1 MLGWQENSF
10 QKSFKITSD
19 GISEF
24 TMEQIQAKAAAMGL
38 TEELTAQAVAM
49 ASDANFTAKAKTG
62 KLKWIDAVNDSKVDL
77 DELSNA
83 LRKTGKISDA
93 NLDWAKDAGNI
104 DVYRKRLTGLIEQN
118 AELADSFIDLGTA
131 SKSVDNNLGKGLL
144 ASLKSFALSPVG
156 LMSIATAIGAI
167 VVALDDAMHLDQE
180 EAFSALSSSLD
191 EYNSSASQ
199 LDSLNQELE
208 TTKARIQELQGLQ
221 ANGTITLSEEAELT
235 KLQSQ
240 NAELERKISL
250 QEKLVSLQSQQAIN
264 DAKDALDAKSLSV
277 AESVKAGDT
286 TGTHSVM
293 GTAGETTSLQAAKDD
308 LAAIEEYEKKIS
320 DKEKSIIDTKEK
332 IAYET
337 EQGDFLSAWFGKF
350 DLSSQEK
357 ELENYQKSL
366 DTLNSDLSTQTEYL
380 QTQLDALKLDP
391 TANADA
397 IREIESV
404 LNQIAGV
411 DLSPTESK
419 LQAVKDFFEGTESH
433 NFLKDEMIEVA
444 KSGGDVAKALQQA
457 GIDISALG
465 MDAETVN
472 RYFKEMASSA
482 EEAAQAVSGVDGSF
496 EGVQSAFESANN
508 GAEWS
513 SMADYI
519 QQAKELYEAG
529 KVGTDDFQTVA
540 QWMVP
545 DKIDEDAYKY
555 DADAYVAAW
564 ESAYDRVIR
573 YFDAENPLQS
583 MTNFTNDL
591 VNAGKAFNDNGDITW
606 GFKTSAE
613 AADALGLSVE
623 AVEAAM
629 HNLEDYGAEFDD
641 VMFSGEGLERY
652 RSALDN
658 IKTLYDSMEEGESKN
673 RLEGLIS
680 GWESEYSQY
689 EQDLSTLTEDQIVH
703 IEFEY
708 DLATIQQQI
717 DELKSQAEAGGDS
730 QTWAELIAGQK
741 SYREK
746 SEEGLGLNVEGI
758 QIPVQYTDA
767 EDAIAN
773 LQSQLMNATDG
784 EKVQIQA
791 EISNLYDIQNDLLNA
806 FDSSELSWDDF
817 LQTDNAKSIL
827 SDLSSSTEEAM
838 QNVAEILGMD
848 VEDLKIKVDA
858 DTSDAEEKVNG
869 IISED
874 GKTIVMNVDAT
885 TDDVKRAIDN
895 LEQGQTI
902 VFTADVD
909 GVERG
914 IEGVKNADGTI
925 TYTTEIDGKYYEIQ
939 SVDGT
944 ANYTLGDS
952 PKEVPDA
959 SGDANYDLGSHP
971 TSAPDVPGT
980 ANYSGKFPSFAPTLS
995 GVVNYTAR
1003 IIGGIGSL
1011 GQSIASKFSGSGS
1024 VNGTAHIA
1032 GTVRRGTALLSGD
1045 WSVQQSERALLGEL
1059 GPETIVRDG
1068 KFFTVGDNGAEFANV
1083 RKGDVIFNHKQ
1094 TEELF
1099 KNGYVTSG
1107 GGRAKVVG
1115 GAYLEGS
1122 AYANGWRLPSG
1133 SSGSS
1138 SGGSS
1143 GGSSSSA
1150 NKAAKA
1156 ATSAANAANN
1166 AADATSKA
1174 ADEFKEKFDEVE
1186 IWLDR
1191 FDRTLNN
1198 LTDSIEAYSYDLS
1211 KQSSVSDQAINHIRN
1226 NLATLQS
1233 AYNRYIQE
1241 ANSVGLDASWQ
1252 ERIKNG
1258 SINITEITDEE
1269 LSDKL
1274 SEYQDWYEKALDVQD
1289 TIAEMQKE
1297 LLDLAVEKLENIDQ
1311 YYENREEYDDNFG
1324 YLTSIDNLAS
1334 ALDTYRKELDK
1345 QINNGV
1351 IKEGS
1356 NQWFEAM
1363 NTIADREQELFEAM
1377 IKKYQDIIDNL
1388 DRIST
1393 TLDNS
1398 LSLKEA
1404 RDEPI
1409 TEQDY
1414 QRPMEVAN
1422 EQIDSLFEKRQKLL
1436 EQQAIYDVGSELYD
1450 DLADQIADIDD
1461 DIYGLLEDVE
1471 DLKDKIWEV
1480 RWQPFFDGQEALS
1493 DLVDETD
1500 EFRDLLHDDAF
1511 IGEFGG
1517 LTTEGLTNVA
1527 LISQSINASKQQ
1539 IRNYQ
1544 EAIQKLTED
1553 YENGNISTSEYE
1565 ENLQSFLES
1574 IRSGVSDVEDFRM
1587 EIVDLYTD
1595 MLEKENEVIQDSID
1609 KHKELLQVKKD
1620 NDDYARNVRNQTKDI
1635 NAIQAQISALE
1646 SVNNESAKAE
1656 LKRLQAELAE
1666 AQDEL
1671 SQTQKDREYEIRQ
1684 AGYDGLSEDLNDALE
1699 DTLNSVKYNASEQE
1713 RVISEMLNRVV
1724 TNYEQAYDRINQIIG
1739 NTGFTPSDDFQQN
1752 IDNLGDAAGSQN
1764 QINDSNTIAPD
1775 YTPDDF
1781 TNINT
1786 GQIQSD
1792 SNQSHNDAI
1801 ESEIEKE
1808 PNVDNRPVA
1817 QLTLKPTSITI
1828 QEGKTAKLTAT
1839 IRPTDAANKNV
1850 VWTSSNTS
1858 VATVSGGTVKGV
1870 KPGSATITCAATDGS
1885 GKSATASVTVTQ
1897 KPKPSKPKPSGG
1909 GDGVLRVGDR
1919 ITFTGSYYYDSWGQR
1934 PAGNL
1939 YSGVPNGV
1947 IVDSYSA
1954 SKYGGSSSFTG
1965 GYDVHIRS
1973 ADGKYGDLGWVSI
1986 GQLKG
1991 YKSGTLGV
1999 DKDQLAKV
2007 NEAGKEM
2014 IIRAGGSQLTHLQY
2028 GDAVI
2033 PNPLAHNLFTLS
2045 SNTSAIMSNLHRS
2058 MPNGAQQT
2066 TVVNNH
2072 YDSLLTVHG
2081 DIDKDTFPGVKKMC
2095 EQAFNYTSKKLYQ
2108 DAGLMGIKKKI

>member
-1 MLGWQENSF
+1 MSLKILRDNFFMLQGYLGTGTAVKATALDAFSKAMSTTTGKVIAGVGAFTAMSAILNTLADKYNLTYDAAMKNTEASVQNVQSTQSEIDSLTSQADEARTTLTSLADAYNIEITGTETIDDLVKKLSSADLSLEDEIQVSNIAAQNDELERQLTLKEKLLATQQKEAASNAIDTLNRGEKSVAQEVSQDVPGGRRLHADQIGNVNVVDAVKDNVDAISEYESKVRELEEAQAKFEPGSKKWNNAQKDIDAYNKAINSL
-10 QKSFKITSD
+10 TSD
-19 GISEF
+19 
-24 TMEQIQAKAAAMGL
+24 
-38 TEELTAQAVAM
+38 
-49 ASDANFTAKAKTG
+49 
-62 KLKWIDAVNDSKVDL
+62 IDAKVP
-77 DELSNA
+77 A
-83 LRKTGKISDA
+83 LES
-93 NLDWAKDAGNI
+93 
-104 DVYRKRLTGLIEQN
+104 
-118 AELADSFIDLGTA
+118 
-131 SKSVDNNLGKGLL
+131 LL
-144 ASLKSFALSPVG
+144 N
-156 LMSIATAIGAI
+156 
-167 VVALDDAMHLDQE
+167 
-180 EAFSALSSSLD
+180 AFSAD
-191 EYNSSASQ
+191 GEGGVA
-199 LDSLNQELE
+199 LE
-208 TTKARIQELQGLQ
+208 GY
-221 ANGTITLSEEAELT
+221 
-235 KLQSQ
+235 
-240 NAELERKISL
+240 ERQFK
-250 QEKLVSLQSQQAIN
+250 QVQ
-264 DAKDALDAKSLSV
+264 DAL
-277 AESVKAGDT
+277 
-286 TGTHSVM
+286 
-293 GTAGETTSLQAAKDD
+293 
-308 LAAIEEYEKKIS
+308 
-320 DKEKSIIDTKEK
+320 
-332 IAYET
+332 
-337 EQGDFLSAWFGKF
+337 
-350 DLSSQEK
+350 
-357 ELENYQKSL
+357 
-366 DTLNSDLSTQTEYL
+366 
-380 QTQLDALKLDP
+380 
-391 TANADA
+391 NA
-397 IREIESV
+397 V
-404 LNQIAGV
+404 NNM
-411 DLSPTESK
+411 DLSPTEQK

-591 VNAGKAFNDNGDITW
+591 VNVGKAFNDNGDITW

-773 LQSQLMNATDG
+773 FQSQLMNATDG

-806 FDSSELSWDDF
+806 FDSSGLSWDEF

-939 SVDGT
+939 SIDGT

-1156 ATSAANAANN
+1156 ATSAANAA
-1166 AADATSKA
+1166 DATSKA

-1198 LTDSIEAYSYDLS
+1198 LTDSIETYSYDLS

-1274 SEYQDWYEKALDVQD
+1274 SEYQDW
-1289 TIAEMQKE
+1289 
-1297 LLDLAVEKLENIDQ
+1297 
-1311 YYENREEYDDNFG
+1311 
-1324 YLTSIDNLAS
+1324 
-1334 ALDTYRKELDK
+1334 
-1345 QINNGV
+1345 
-1351 IKEGS
+1351 
-1356 NQWFEAM
+1356 
-1363 NTIADREQELFEAM
+1363 
-1377 IKKYQDIIDNL
+1377 
-1388 DRIST
+1388 
-1393 TLDNS
+1393 
-1398 LSLKEA
+1398 
-1404 RDEPI
+1404 
-1409 TEQDY
+1409 
-1414 QRPMEVAN
+1414 
-1422 EQIDSLFEKRQKLL
+1422 
-1436 EQQAIYDVGSELYD
+1436 
-1450 DLADQIADIDD
+1450 
-1461 DIYGLLEDVE
+1461 
-1471 DLKDKIWEV
+1471 
-1480 RWQPFFDGQEALS
+1480 
-1493 DLVDETD
+1493 
-1500 EFRDLLHDDAF
+1500 
-1511 IGEFGG
+1511 
-1517 LTTEGLTNVA
+1517 
-1527 LISQSINASKQQ
+1527 
-1539 IRNYQ
+1539 
-1544 EAIQKLTED
+1544 
-1553 YENGNISTSEYE
+1553 
-1565 ENLQSFLES
+1565 
-1574 IRSGVSDVEDFRM
+1574 
-1587 EIVDLYTD
+1587 
-1595 MLEKENEVIQDSID
+1595 
-1609 KHKELLQVKKD
+1609 
-1620 NDDYARNVRNQTKDI
+1620 
-1635 NAIQAQISALE
+1635 
-1646 SVNNESAKAE
+1646 
-1656 LKRLQAELAE
+1656 
-1666 AQDEL
+1666 
-1671 SQTQKDREYEIRQ
+1671 
-1684 AGYDGLSEDLNDALE
+1684 
-1699 DTLNSVKYNASEQE
+1699 
-1713 RVISEMLNRVV
+1713 
-1724 TNYEQAYDRINQIIG
+1724 
-1739 NTGFTPSDDFQQN
+1739 
-1752 IDNLGDAAGSQN
+1752 
-1764 QINDSNTIAPD
+1764 
-1775 YTPDDF
+1775 
-1781 TNINT
+1781 
-1786 GQIQSD
+1786 
-1792 SNQSHNDAI
+1792 
-1801 ESEIEKE
+1801 
-1808 PNVDNRPVA
+1808 
-1817 QLTLKPTSITI
+1817 
-1828 QEGKTAKLTAT
+1828 
-1839 IRPTDAANKNV
+1839 
-1850 VWTSSNTS
+1850 
-1858 VATVSGGTVKGV
+1858 
-1870 KPGSATITCAATDGS
+1870 
-1885 GKSATASVTVTQ
+1885 
-1897 KPKPSKPKPSGG
+1897 
-1909 GDGVLRVGDR
+1909 
-1919 ITFTGSYYYDSWGQR
+1919 
-1934 PAGNL
+1934 
-1939 YSGVPNGV
+1939 
-1947 IVDSYSA
+1947 
-1954 SKYGGSSSFTG
+1954 
-1965 GYDVHIRS
+1965 
-1973 ADGKYGDLGWVSI
+1973 
-1986 GQLKG
+1986 
-1991 YKSGTLGV
+1991 
-1999 DKDQLAKV
+1999 
-2007 NEAGKEM
+2007 
-2014 IIRAGGSQLTHLQY
+2014 
-2028 GDAVI
+2028 
-2033 PNPLAHNLFTLS
+2033 
-2045 SNTSAIMSNLHRS
+2045 
-2058 MPNGAQQT
+2058 
-2066 TVVNNH
+2066 
-2072 YDSLLTVHG
+2072 
-2081 DIDKDTFPGVKKMC
+2081 
-2095 EQAFNYTSKKLYQ
+2095 
-2108 DAGLMGIKKKI
+2108 

>member
-1 MLGWQENSF
+1 MLGWQQNSF
-10 QKSFKITSD
+10 QRSFKITSD

-62 KLKWIDAVNDSKVDL
+62 KLKWLDAVNDSKVDL
-77 DELSNA
+77 DELNNA

-93 NLDWAKDAGNI
+93 NLDWAKDASNI
-104 DVYRKRLTGLIEQN
+104 DEYRERLTGLIEQN

-131 SKSVDNNLGKGLL
+131 SKSVDNNLGKGLF

-167 VVALDDAMHLDQE
+167 VVAIDDAMHLDQE
-180 EAFSALSSSLD
+180 EAFSALTSSLD

-277 AESVKAGDT
+277 AQSVKAGDT

-293 GTAGETTSLQAAKDD
+293 GTAGETTSLQAARDD
-308 LAAIEEYEKKIS
+308 LEAIEEYEKKIS

-337 EQGDFLSAWFGKF
+337 EQGDSLSAWFGKF

-404 LNQIAGV
+404 LNQIAGI

-419 LQAVKDFFEGTESH
+419 LQAVKDFFEGTEAH
-433 NFLKDEMIEVA
+433 NFLKDEMLEVA
-444 KSGGDVAKALQQA
+444 KSGGDVSKALQQA
-457 GIDISALG
+457 GIDIDSLG

-472 RYFKEMASSA
+472 RYFQEMASSA
-482 EEAAQAVSGVDGSF
+482 QEAAQAISGVDGSF
-496 EGVQSAFESANN
+496 EGVQAAFESENA

-540 QWMVP
+540 QWMVS
-545 DKIDEDAYKY
+545 DKINEDAYKY

-591 VNAGKAFNDNGDITW
+591 VNAGKAVNDNGDITW

-613 AADALGLSVE
+613 AADALGISVE

-658 IKTLYDSMEEGESKN
+658 IKTLYDSMDEGESKN

-717 DELKSQAEAGGDS
+717 DQLKSQAEAGGDS

-746 SEEGLGLNVEGI
+746 AEEGLGLNEEGV
-758 QIPVQYTDA
+758 QVPVQYTVA
-767 EDAIAN
+767 ESSISA
-773 LQSQLMNATDG
+773 LQSQLMTATEDQ
-784 EKVQIQA
+784 KVQIQA
-791 EISNLYDIQNDLLNA
+791 EISNIYDIQNELLNA
-806 FDSSELSWDDF
+806 FDTSGLSWDEF
-817 LQTDNAKSIL
+817 LKTDDAQSIL
-827 SDLSSSTEEAM
+827 SNLSSSTEEAM

-848 VEDLKIKVDA
+848 VEDLKINVDA
-858 DTSDAEEKVNG
+858 DTSDAKEKING

-874 GKTIVMNVDAT
+874 GQTIVMNVDAT
-885 TDDVKRAIDN
+885 TDDVKRAIDS

-939 SVDGT
+939 SVNGT
-944 ANYTLGDS
+944 ANYTLGDT
-952 PKEVPDA
+952 PKEVPDTH
-959 SGDANYDLGSHP
+959 GNANYDLGSHP
-971 TSAPDVPGT
+971 TSAPDVSGT
-980 ANYSGKFPSFAPTLS
+980 ANYSGRFPSFAPTLS

-1003 IIGGIGSL
+1003 IVGSIGNIGKNIVNQVT
-1011 GQSIASKFSGSGS
+1011 GGF
-1024 VNGTAHIA
+1024 NGTAHA
-1032 GTVRRGTALLSGD
+1032 YGTVRRGTALLSGD
-1045 WSVQQSERALLGEL
+1045 WSVPRNETALVGEL
-1059 GPETIVRDG
+1059 GQETVIRNG
-1068 KFFTVGDNGAEFANV
+1068 RFFTVGDHGAEFADI
-1083 RKGDVIFNHKQ
+1083 RKGDVILNHKQ

-1107 GGRAKVVG
+1107 GGRAQVVG

-1122 AYANGWRLPSG
+1122 AYANGWRLPSVG
-1133 SSGSS
+1133 SSGGYGSSSTHKSSGSS
-1138 SGGSS
+1138 S
-1143 GGSSSSA
+1143 SSA
-1150 NKAAKA
+1150 SKA
-1156 ATSAANAANN
+1156 ATSAANAASS
-1166 AADATSKA
+1166 AASSAAKA

-1198 LTDSIEAYSYDLS
+1198 LSDSIETYSYDLS
-1211 KQSSVSDQAINHIRN
+1211 KQSSVSDQAMNLIRN
-1226 NLATLQS
+1226 NLSTLQS

-1274 SEYQDWYEKALDVQD
+1274 SEYQDW
-1289 TIAEMQKE
+1289 
-1297 LLDLAVEKLENIDQ
+1297 
-1311 YYENREEYDDNFG
+1311 
-1324 YLTSIDNLAS
+1324 
-1334 ALDTYRKELDK
+1334 
-1345 QINNGV
+1345 
-1351 IKEGS
+1351 
-1356 NQWFEAM
+1356 
-1363 NTIADREQELFEAM
+1363 
-1377 IKKYQDIIDNL
+1377 
-1388 DRIST
+1388 
-1393 TLDNS
+1393 
-1398 LSLKEA
+1398 
-1404 RDEPI
+1404 
-1409 TEQDY
+1409 
-1414 QRPMEVAN
+1414 
-1422 EQIDSLFEKRQKLL
+1422 
-1436 EQQAIYDVGSELYD
+1436 
-1450 DLADQIADIDD
+1450 
-1461 DIYGLLEDVE
+1461 
-1471 DLKDKIWEV
+1471 
-1480 RWQPFFDGQEALS
+1480 
-1493 DLVDETD
+1493 
-1500 EFRDLLHDDAF
+1500 
-1511 IGEFGG
+1511 
-1517 LTTEGLTNVA
+1517 
-1527 LISQSINASKQQ
+1527 
-1539 IRNYQ
+1539 
-1544 EAIQKLTED
+1544 
-1553 YENGNISTSEYE
+1553 
-1565 ENLQSFLES
+1565 
-1574 IRSGVSDVEDFRM
+1574 
-1587 EIVDLYTD
+1587 
-1595 MLEKENEVIQDSID
+1595 
-1609 KHKELLQVKKD
+1609 
-1620 NDDYARNVRNQTKDI
+1620 
-1635 NAIQAQISALE
+1635 
-1646 SVNNESAKAE
+1646 
-1656 LKRLQAELAE
+1656 
-1666 AQDEL
+1666 
-1671 SQTQKDREYEIRQ
+1671 
-1684 AGYDGLSEDLNDALE
+1684 
-1699 DTLNSVKYNASEQE
+1699 
-1713 RVISEMLNRVV
+1713 
-1724 TNYEQAYDRINQIIG
+1724 
-1739 NTGFTPSDDFQQN
+1739 
-1752 IDNLGDAAGSQN
+1752 
-1764 QINDSNTIAPD
+1764 
-1775 YTPDDF
+1775 
-1781 TNINT
+1781 
-1786 GQIQSD
+1786 
-1792 SNQSHNDAI
+1792 
-1801 ESEIEKE
+1801 
-1808 PNVDNRPVA
+1808 
-1817 QLTLKPTSITI
+1817 
-1828 QEGKTAKLTAT
+1828 
-1839 IRPTDAANKNV
+1839 
-1850 VWTSSNTS
+1850 
-1858 VATVSGGTVKGV
+1858 
-1870 KPGSATITCAATDGS
+1870 
-1885 GKSATASVTVTQ
+1885 
-1897 KPKPSKPKPSGG
+1897 
-1909 GDGVLRVGDR
+1909 
-1919 ITFTGSYYYDSWGQR
+1919 
-1934 PAGNL
+1934 
-1939 YSGVPNGV
+1939 
-1947 IVDSYSA
+1947 
-1954 SKYGGSSSFTG
+1954 
-1965 GYDVHIRS
+1965 
-1973 ADGKYGDLGWVSI
+1973 
-1986 GQLKG
+1986 
-1991 YKSGTLGV
+1991 
-1999 DKDQLAKV
+1999 
-2007 NEAGKEM
+2007 
-2014 IIRAGGSQLTHLQY
+2014 
-2028 GDAVI
+2028 
-2033 PNPLAHNLFTLS
+2033 
-2045 SNTSAIMSNLHRS
+2045 
-2058 MPNGAQQT
+2058 
-2066 TVVNNH
+2066 
-2072 YDSLLTVHG
+2072 
-2081 DIDKDTFPGVKKMC
+2081 
-2095 EQAFNYTSKKLYQ
+2095 
-2108 DAGLMGIKKKI
+2108 